1 MCSVVEWALGKPGLL
16 LRVGTEL
23 QVPGWEHKEL
33 RNILSDFFR
42 FFSTY
47 TLMILLILFI
57 GSLKEILISSQNWL
71 L

>member
-1 MCSVVEWALGKPGLL
+1 MCSVVEWALGEPGLL
-16 LRVGTEL
+16 LRVSTEL

-33 RNILSDFFR
+33 RNILGDFFR

>member
-1 MCSVVEWALGKPGLL
+1 MCSVFEWALGEPGLL
-16 LRVGTEL
+16 LRVGAEL

-57 GSLKEILISSQNWL
+57 GSLKEI
-71 L
+71 